1 MVLSRVTLLR
11 SAAWIG
17 CLIPLGRLA
26 QRWFFGDQLGAN
38 PIEELTHWSGLSAL
52 VILLSS
58 LAVTPARR
66 LTGSNHLQKVRRTLG
81 LFAFFY
87 ATLHFATYLWLDQF
101 FAWSFIVED
110 IAERPFV
117 LSGTAAFV
125 CLIPLAVTSTRAWV
139 RRLGNRWI
147 RLHRLVYAAA
157 AFAILHYVWKQKAD
171 FRDPAIAGAV
181 LGTLLAFRLVW
192 WLRARRGASHR

>member
-1 MVLSRVTLLR
+1 VVLRRANLSR
-11 SAAWIG
+11 SAVWIG
-17 CLIPLGRLA
+17 CLIPVGRLA
-26 QRWFFGDQLGAN
+26 QRWFLGDQLGAN

-52 VILLSS
+52 VILLAS

-66 LTGSNHLQKVRRTLG
+66 LTGWNHLQKARRTLG

-87 ATLHFATYLWLDQF
+87 ASLHFVTYLWLDQF

-125 CLIPLAVTSTRAWV
+125 CLVPLAVTSTRGWV
-139 RRLGNRWI
+139 RRLGRRWI
-147 RLHRLVYAAA
+147 TLHRLAYAAA
-157 AFAILHYVWKQKAD
+157 ALALLHYVWKQKAD
-171 FRDPAIAGAV
+171 FREPAIAGLV
-181 LGTLLAFRLVW
+181 LGVLLAIRLVW
-192 WLRARRGASHR
+192 WLRARRLAST